1 MSTVSDIA
9 CLHCVHP
16 LFELRTCAVQ
26 DVYEISWR
34 IDKVVGNITFT
45 AKFTGMGDNGYFAF
59 GLGQKMAGADI
70 FAFITYE
77 VKPTLLLNY
86 LDALTL
92 LLSTVVTTTSASVS
106 ARHATHMRS

>member
-1 MSTVSDIA
+1 MTSRDRTVYVP
-9 CLHCVHP
+9 CLI
-16 LFELRTCAVQ
+16 LRKCTVQ

-70 FAFITYE
+70 FAFIAYE
-77 VKPTLLLNY
+77 VTHLHLLLHTVILLLNMRHVG
-86 LDALTL
+86 ALY
-92 LLSTVVTTTSASVS
+92 
-106 ARHATHMRS
+106 